1 MKLRLL
7 ENLER
12 DSDPRKR
19 VAFAPANSSPG
30 ELSLPPARIDASVY
44 DIAEPG
50 YDNSTGFLPVPGFT
64 AQMRRNV
71 PRSDGKPGYR
81 PADAPFGADWV
92 EENQLR
98 EYLIRRN
105 KIYRFAMQVGAVSGI
120 TVDLWKSSEGAIDG
134 IALENLIQSAVASDA
149 GAAPGLDLP
158 RDYHTELKEALSS
171 TTEVAPA
178 DKIGLMQLLRQRE
191 IAETAA
197 AKRGAD
203 TTDPRFLAAGVQA
216 AAEKQAR
223 EQAER
228 EAKAAKAVLAQSPSL
243 RPAASA
249 ARPSIPSAGTSTT
262 SSVPDDQQL
271 RDSRPRAYM
280 TLTRDAADDE
290 LKPRDTTP
298 VTGRD
303 TAAQEQDRE
312 IEREREEEREKLRAA
327 EELRDTAKGLATLDA
342 NGNIVYDVEN
352 KWAMAL
358 RLMLNNASAT
368 QFDIWRVIYDEPK
381 RDDSRRGAAAAGKPL
396 LTQLREIL
404 SERSAIEALLSRGQG
419 GRNSVLAPQ
428 NIGSLYFGNTLTG
441 AVNTAVQFI
450 RGPMCGNKSWVADI
464 DLMTH
469 DRVWVD
475 FAQLVALTI
484 KINQSTA
491 SRYGDMTKALR
502 GLNMER
508 SFLLRKFATLRM
520 IFDGFLGFAGDGGFF
535 GEQVRQ
541 DTLRDRENTLL
552 TTGNYRSNRF
562 D

>member
-19 VAFAPANSSPG
+19 VAFDLAGSSPG
-30 ELSLPPARIDASVY
+30 EAALPPARIDASVH
-44 DIAEPG
+44 DIARPG
-50 YDNSTGFLPVPGFT
+50 YDNRTGFLPVPGFT
-64 AQMRRNV
+64 AAMRRNV

-81 PADAPFGADWV
+81 PADAPFGAAWV

-105 KIYRFAMQVGAVSGI
+105 KIYRFAMQVGSVSGI
-120 TVDLWKSSEGAIDG
+120 SVDLWKSSEGAIDG
-134 IALENLIQSAVASDA
+134 VALENLIQSAVANDA
-149 GAAPGLDLP
+149 GAAPGLNLP
-158 RDYHTELKEALSS
+158 RDYQKELEEALRD
-171 TTEVAPA
+171 TTEVAAA

-191 IAETAA
+191 TAETAA
-197 AKRGAD
+197 ANRGAD
-203 TTDPRFLAAGVQA
+203 TSDTRFLATGAQV

-228 EAKAAKAVLAQSPSL
+228 EEKTAKAAAAQSPSL
-243 RPAASA
+243 RPSA
-249 ARPSIPSAGTSTT
+249 AITRASIPSAG
-262 SSVPDDQQL
+262 SSPAAALGDDQQL
-271 RDSRPRAYM
+271 QASRPRAYM

-312 IEREREEEREKLRAA
+312 LEREREKLKAA
-327 EELRDTAKGLATLDA
+327 EQWRGTAKGLATLDA
-342 NGNIVYDVEN
+342 NGNIVYDVAN

-381 RDDSRRGAAAAGKPL
+381 RDDSRRSAAAAAGKPL
-396 LTQLREIL
+396 LTQVREIL

-441 AVNTAVQFI
+441 AVNTSVQFI
-450 RGPMCGNKSWVADI
+450 RGPMCGNKSWVTDI

-508 SFLLRKFATLRM
+508 SFLLRKFATLYM
-520 IFDGFLGFAGDGGFF
+520 MFDGFLGFGSDGGGF
-535 GEQVRQ
+535 GEQLRQ
-541 DTLRDRENTLL
+541 NTLRDRENTLL
-552 TTGNYRSNRF
+552 ATGNYRSNRF